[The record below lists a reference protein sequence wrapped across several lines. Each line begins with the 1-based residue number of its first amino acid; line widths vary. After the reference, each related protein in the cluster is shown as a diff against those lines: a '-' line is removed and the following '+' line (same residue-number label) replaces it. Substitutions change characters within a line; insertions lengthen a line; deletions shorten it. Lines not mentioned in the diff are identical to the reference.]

1 LTPQF
6 LPGSSP
12 APAWQSGTGD
22 KLLKPFGQK
31 SPRFGRGV
39 FVAPTAAIIGDVSIG
54 DFSSVWFNAIIR
66 GDVNFV
72 TIGSNSN
79 VQDASVIHVNT
90 GKFPTVIG
98 DRVTVG
104 HGCIIHGCTIQDEC
118 LIGMG
123 AVILDGAEI
132 GEGSV
137 VASGSVVLQG
147 ARIPPRT
154 LVAGVPAVKKKEI
167 DERTLEEI
175 VRSAMDYVELANEY
189 LQQYP

>member
-1 LTPQF
+1 M
-6 LPGSSP
+6 
-12 APAWQSGTGD
+12 
-22 KLLKPFGQK
+22 LKPFGQK